1 MPNLRKSLLII
12 SIIILLV
19 ILGLRIFKMPN
30 PSHSLTLK
38 PEDFHALIEKVHWI
52 QFDEEGTLN
61 QEFSTPK
68 IKNFSLNNQH
78 LIYSPTLIVR
88 KLEETWKIK
97 ADFAQSTQG
106 AEEIVLKKNVLIEL
120 QQTDKVPTQFKTEHL
135 CYEPR
140 SQKAFTDH
148 KVQVTQGMNIL
159 NAIGMQAYLSEAK
172 SLKLGHV
179 TGQYYPNKTPTPN
192 G

>member
-1 MPNLRKSLLII
+1 MSNLRKSLLII
-12 SIIILLV
+12 SVIILSF
-19 ILGLRIFKMPN
+19 ILGLRIFRMPSS
-30 PSHSLTLK
+30 SHSLTLK

-52 QFDEEGTLN
+52 QFDEEGSLD

-106 AEEIVLKKNVLIEL
+106 VEEIVLKKNVLIEL
-120 QQTDKVPTQFKTEHL
+120 QQIDKETTRFKTEHL
-135 CYEPR
+135 YYEPR

-148 KVQVTQGMNIL
+148 QVQVTQGLNIL

-179 TGQYYPNKTPTPN
+179 TGQYYPSKTLAPH